1 MPRFQ
6 GAVQQGHR
14 APMITTEGE
23 EVVEE
28 EAQQVRTCQALCTE
42 ATPPRGSSTP
52 SSRTEPK
59 WKPRRMP
66 VPVTFRRSCLRCFSI
81 FSDFLCFEIRFFLS
95 QDYHTCYWWWET
107 ICWDFRLTLSAFKEL
122 TRALWYRKGTE
133 KYIPRVKRG
142 LKI

>member
-6 GAVQQGHR
+6 GAVQQGLR

-23 EVVEE
+23 EEEVEE

-59 WKPRRMP
+59 
-66 VPVTFRRSCLRCFSI
+66 
-81 FSDFLCFEIRFFLS
+81 
-95 QDYHTCYWWWET
+95 
-107 ICWDFRLTLSAFKEL
+107 
-122 TRALWYRKGTE
+122 
-133 KYIPRVKRG
+133 
-142 LKI
+142 